1 MTVEEPAPER
11 SALHTGAIGE
21 QGSWVVFCHG
31 LFGQGKNWTQVAKAV
46 AAGDDPHRSL
56 LVDLPD
62 HGRSGWTERFDL
74 VGHADL
80 VAEAIRERTDPPV
93 GLVGHS
99 LGGKIA
105 MVLALRHPELVER
118 LCVVDVAPVGYPHS
132 DEFAGYIDAM
142 LGIDLDRLE
151 RRSDADAAL
160 ADAVP
165 DPVVRSFLLQNLR
178 RHGDGW
184 TWQPNLALLRDQLDA
199 ITDWPDLGEVA
210 AYDGPVL
217 WVGGERSPYIR
228 DEYAD
233 AMARLFPKVLRVT
246 VKGAGHW
253 VHSEQQDAF
262 VAVLRRF
269 L

>member
-1 MTVEEPAPER
+1 MT
-11 SALHTGAIGE
+11 SDLHTTTVGDAGP
-21 QGSWVVFCHG
+21 WAVFCHG
-31 LFGQGKNWTQVAKAV
+31 LFGQGKNWTQVAKAI
-46 AAGDDPHRSL
+46 ADRRRSL

-62 HGRSGWTERFDL
+62 HGRSGWTDEFDL
-74 VGHADL
+74 VTHADL
-80 VAEAIRERTDPPV
+80 VAEVVRERVEPPV
-93 GLVGHS
+93 ALVGHS

-105 MVLALRHPELVER
+105 MVVALRHPELVER
-118 LCVVDVAPVGYPHS
+118 LCVVDVSPVSYPHT

-142 LGIDLDRLE
+142 RSIDLDRLE
-151 RRSDADAAL
+151 RRADADASL
-160 ADAVP
+160 EDAVP

-178 RHGDGW
+178 RDGDGW
-184 TWQPNLALLRDQLDA
+184 AWQPNLALLREELDA
-199 ITDWPDLGEVA
+199 ITAWPDLGEVP

-217 WVGGERSPYIR
+217 WVGGERSSYIR

-233 AMARLFPKVLRVT
+233 AMTRLFPKALRVT

>member
-1 MTVEEPAPER
+1 VA
-11 SALHTGAIGE
+11 SDLHTTTIGDA
-21 QGSWVVFCHG
+21 GPWAVFCHG
-31 LFGQGKNWTQVAKAV
+31 LFGQGKNWTQVAKAI
-46 AAGDDPHRSL
+46 GDRRRSL

-62 HGRSGWTERFDL
+62 HGRSGWTEDFDL
-74 VGHADL
+74 VAHADL
-80 VAEAIRERTDPPV
+80 VAEVVRERTEPPV
-93 GLVGHS
+93 ALVGHS

-105 MVLALRHPELVER
+105 MVVALRHPELVER
-118 LCVVDVAPVGYPHS
+118 LCVVDVAPVSYPHS

-142 LGIDLDRLE
+142 LAIDLDRLD
-151 RRSDADAAL
+151 RRADADAAL
-160 ADAVP
+160 QDAVP

-178 RHGDGW
+178 RDGDGW
-184 TWQPNLALLRDQLDA
+184 TWQPNLELLRAELDA
-199 ITDWPDLGEVA
+199 ITAWPDLGAVPS
-210 AYDGPVL
+210 YDGPVL
-217 WVGGERSPYIR
+217 WVAGERSSYIR